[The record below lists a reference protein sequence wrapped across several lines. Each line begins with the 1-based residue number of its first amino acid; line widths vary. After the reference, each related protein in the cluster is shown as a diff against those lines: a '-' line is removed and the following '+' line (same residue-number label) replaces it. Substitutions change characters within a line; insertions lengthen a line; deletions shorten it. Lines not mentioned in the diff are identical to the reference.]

1 MSKHDNDLR
10 AALTGFLL
18 GVVAV
23 VTVMFT
29 IVQLVNARFGKAEHG
44 QVAHD

>member
-10 AALTGFLL
+10 TALTGFLL
-18 GVVAV
+18 GFVAV
-23 VTVMFT
+23 VAVMFT
-29 IVQLVNARFGKAEHG
+29 IVQLVNAQFAKAPHG